1 MLIALRFTLTS
12 SDGGHEH
19 RWEIEATWGGGP
31 LHNAY
36 LGTVVRT
43 REVAIRDEDIDGSMV
58 DFVRCRLDTMPVTA
72 HFALPAE
79 NRDYLTAAESGAT
92 KRAAARMILAAYAG
106 CGYPLADWLVTDYE
120 LSKASKVAR

>member
-1 MLIALRFTLTS
+1 MPLPMLIALRFTLTS

-31 LHNAY
+31 LHNGY

-43 REVAIRDEDIDGSMV
+43 REVAIREDDGTEL
-58 DFVRCRLDTMPVTA
+58 VRCRLDTMPVTA

-79 NRDYLTAAESGAT
+79 NRNYLTAKESGDT

-120 LSKASKVAR
+120 LAKASKVAR